1 MGFFTLNQLYT
12 LKKIDIF
19 SKPVELRLQR
29 SKEGGASDT
38 KVGSWFGVFLTFGI
52 IATLASMISS
62 KIGLMN
68 EYQNVSYESV
78 LMKNVFHDEDSNTI
92 SELRIGNFSYLP
104 SLEFKLIGDSDEI
117 ESIKN
122 DKWTEVIN
130 FDESDIRLPS
140 INIDF
145 LKKYLKFHVK
155 YYH

>member
-1 MGFFTLNQLYT
+1 
-12 LKKIDIF
+12 
-19 SKPVELRLQR
+19 
-29 SKEGGASDT
+29 
-38 KVGSWFGVFLTFGI
+38 
-52 IATLASMISS
+52 
-62 KIGLMN
+62 MN

-78 LMKNVFHDEDSNTI
+78 LMKNVFHDEDFNTI
-92 SELRIGNFSYLP
+92 SELRIGDFSYLP

-130 FDESDIRLPS
+130 LDESDIRLPS